1 MKYKMSTTNHQQSFI
16 RSFYIVSK
24 GKFITLY
31 LATFGL
37 YGFYWCYKN
46 WWGFKKN
53 NQLSIWLFPRALL
66 DILFFPSLIKRM
78 VASLDPELR
87 VSYLKEMGWLASQYI
102 GFVLL
107 GRVGDRLSQQSIG
120 LPSSFYLSMIS
131 LPFACRALYLL
142 QKLINDIMGDTKGI
156 SNSRLSWINIFW
168 ISAGLVYWLTV
179 LIPQCLR
186 HTLIPY
192 S

>member
-1 MKYKMSTTNHQQSFI
+1 MSTTNHQQSFI

-53 NQLSIWLFPRALL
+53 NQVSIWLFPRALL

-78 VASLDPELR
+78 VASLEPELR

-102 GFVLL
+102 GFALL
-107 GRVGDRLSQQSIG
+107 GRIGDRLSQQSIG
-120 LPSSFYLSMIS
+120 LPSSFYLSVIS

-142 QKLINDIMGDTKGI
+142 QKVINDIMGDTKGI

-186 HTLIPY
+186 YTLIPY